1 MGNPVLAPG
10 FSLDYTLDHWSN
22 QESEIPRPRW
32 ERLDE
37 ARKGRILTAATQE
50 FAENGFEGASYNGII
65 EAAGISKGAMYY
77 YFDDKMDL
85 FVTTVRAALEPS
97 MGGMEQLRQASAED
111 FWDTVEAW
119 TLGSIVFTQR
129 HPEQLT
135 LYRELRSLHHS
146 HHQHPLVA
154 ALFSEFESLTQ
165 VILEMGRGHGVVRT
179 DLPHGM
185 LEAAVAGLC
194 EGLDAWYLHHL
205 DPDEDPEPVAHNTTD
220 MIRRLCAP
228 KENPC

>member
-1 MGNPVLAPG
+1 
-10 FSLDYTLDHWSN
+10 
-22 QESEIPRPRW
+22 
-32 ERLDE
+32 
-37 ARKGRILTAATQE
+37 
-50 FAENGFEGASYNGII
+50 
-65 EAAGISKGAMYY
+65 MYY

-85 FVTTVRAALEPS
+85 FVTTVRAALGPM
-97 MGGMEQLRQASAED
+97 MGGMEQLREAYAED

-119 TLGSIVFTQR
+119 TRGSIVSTQR

-154 ALFSEFESLTQ
+154 DLFSEFESMTQ
-165 VILEMGRGHGVVRT
+165 VILEMGRDHSVVRT
-179 DLPHGM
+179 DLPKGM

-205 DPDEDPEPVAHNTTD
+205 DPDEDPQSVAHNTTE